1 MPWVLLGVVGF
12 VVMLAF
18 VVVWTAGRR
27 PSESARERDG
37 SERSKASER
46 PRPELIPAF
55 HGLSPTEA
63 KIVGTWS
70 EGANVP
76 LMVSIVRSSL
86 ASGVPIVVVH
96 GKRTTTCRADGTFE
110 SSGTIDAVGIGT
122 ISGTFS
128 GTWKLQGDTLIWKVS
143 KERWSHPTLSLTDVF
158 PDGKLLEGMI
168 AVQFVSIS
176 ATHLITKDT
185 ETGQTFVAERI
196 R

>member
-12 VVMLAF
+12 VIVLAF

-55 HGLSPTEA
+55 HGLNPTEA

-70 EGANVP
+70 EGAF
-76 LMVSIVRSSL
+76 VRSSL
-86 ASGVPIVVVH
+86 ARVKG
-96 GKRTTTCRADGTFE
+96 TTTCRADGTFE
-110 SSGTIDAVGIGT
+110 SSGTIDTAEIGT

-143 KERWSHPTLSLTDVF
+143 KERWSHPTLFLTDVF
-158 PDGKLLEGMI
+158 PDGKLLEGMNF
-168 AVQFVSIS
+168 AEQFVSVS